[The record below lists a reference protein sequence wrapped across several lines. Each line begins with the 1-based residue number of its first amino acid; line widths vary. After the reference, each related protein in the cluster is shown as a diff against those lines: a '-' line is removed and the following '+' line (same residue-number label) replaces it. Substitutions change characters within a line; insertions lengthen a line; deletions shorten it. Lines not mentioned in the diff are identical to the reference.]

1 MSRLLII
8 SNRLPL
14 NVERKDGKL
23 HFQPSLGGLATAL
36 GAFYKSRPSL
46 WLGWPGIEQEK
57 LQRGEEKEIEAK
69 LAEERCYPVFLGK
82 GR

>member
-14 NVERKDGKL
+14 NVERKDGEL
-23 HFQPSLGGLATAL
+23 RFQPSLGGLATAL

-46 WLGWPGIEQEK
+46 WIGWPGIEQEK
-57 LQRGEEKEIEAK
+57 VRKGEEE
-69 LAEERCYPVFLGK
+69 
-82 GR
+82 